1 MRYNEAITWLY
12 CFEKYGI
19 KLGLERIYYIC
30 EKLGNP
36 QNNYKTVHVG
46 GTNGKGS
53 VCKIISSILNSAGYT
68 VGVYTS
74 PHIQRFSERFV
85 IDNDEISEIDIV
97 LLVEKVKPIV
107 EEMIKNNNIPTFFEI
122 TTAMALEYFFD
133 KKVDYAVIEVG
144 LGGRFDATNIV
155 NPLVSV
161 ITNVTL
167 EHQDRLGKTVEEISF
182 EKAGIIKENTH
193 VITAAE
199 NTALDVIKKKAY
211 EKNAS
216 LTVVDKI
223 SWEKTGGNL
232 DWQKFTVHGKLK
244 DYFVKTYLSGI
255 FQGENLALSLMC
267 IESLQMKGVYIT
279 DENIKEGVENT
290 TNPGRMEILGSEPI
304 ILIDGAHNIAG
315 MQMLKNTIK
324 KDFFYAKLILVIGI
338 LSDKNVKEMV
348 EIISPVADKII
359 VTKSS
364 NIRASDPKMLKEFF
378 KPKTVTV
385 KNHVSEAVKYAKKI
399 AKKQDIIVITGSL
412 FTVGEARD
420 ALVSNL
426 QKC

>member
-19 KLGLERIYYIC
+19 KLGLERIDFIC

-53 VCKIISSILNSAGYT
+53 VCKFISSILNSAGYA

-85 IDNDEISEIDIV
+85 IDNDQISDSEIV
-97 LLVEKVKPIV
+97 LLIEKVKPIV

-122 TTAMALEYFFD
+122 TTAMVFEYFYE
-133 KKVDYAVIEVG
+133 KKVDYAIIEVG

-182 EKAGIIKENTH
+182 EKAGIIKENIPL
-193 VITAAE
+193 ITAAE
-199 NTALDVIKKKAY
+199 NTALDIIKKKAY

-216 LTVVDKI
+216 LTVVEKI

-232 DWQKFTVHGKLK
+232 NWQKFTVHGKLK
-244 DYFVKTYLSGI
+244 DYSVKTHLSGI

-267 IESLQMKGVYIT
+267 IESLQMNGVYVT

-290 TNPGRMEILGSEPI
+290 TNPGRMEILGFEPI

-324 KDFFYAKLILVIGI
+324 KDFIYDKLILVIGI

-348 EIISPVADKII
+348 KIISPVADKII

-364 NIRASDPKMLKEFF
+364 SIRASDPKTLKEFF
-378 KPKTVTV
+378 KPKTATV
-385 KNHVSEAVKYAKKI
+385 KNSVSEAVKYAKKI
-399 AKKQDIIVITGSL
+399 AKKQDIIAITGSL

-420 ALVSNL
+420 VLVSNL